1 MVWRNALLAAIGAV
15 ALSSGACRGREGPTA
30 GQVVSPAV
38 ERVASPTLARTGHE
52 APLTQFDVEMF
63 LAVRGRAL
71 QRLEDAL
78 TEVEQSGGD
87 ILGRVQELT
96 VAERDA
102 ARALGAD
109 WRRYTWV
116 RDQVGRLLTSQ
127 RQREDQRV
135 LAAELTR
142 ARQDLSAQLE
152 VARDPASRQFL
163 EAQLKAL
170 TVQVQN
176 LEREQQVPPPQ
187 AEEARLLESARAEIA
202 TLQGRQDRV
211 QHRLQV
217 LLERSGASA
226 TPRPTRAR
234 RPVPTPQ

>member
-1 MVWRNALLAAIGAV
+1 LLAAVGGA
-15 ALSSGACRGREGPTA
+15 ALFATACRGPAAPTA
-30 GQVVSPAV
+30 
-38 ERVASPTLARTGHE
+38 ERVASPTVARAGQE
-52 APLTQFDVEMF
+52 APLTEFDIQTF

-78 TEVEQSGGD
+78 TDVEQSGGD
-87 ILGRVQELT
+87 ILGHVQELT
-96 VAERDA
+96 VAEREA

-116 RDQVGRLLTSQ
+116 RDQVGRLMTSQ

-170 TVQVQN
+170 TAQVEN
-176 LEREQQVPPPQ
+176 LEREQRVPPPQ
-187 AEEARLLESARAEIA
+187 AEEARLLESTRAEIA

-217 LLERSGASA
+217 LLDRSSSSA
-226 TPRPTRAR
+226 TPRPSRSAR
-234 RPVPTPQ
+234 

>member
-1 MVWRNALLAAIGAV
+1 VGRNVALLAVIVGV
-15 ALSSGACRGREGPTA
+15 ALVQGSCGQNRAPTA
-30 GQVVSPAV
+30 VRS
-38 ERVASPTLARTGHE
+38 ASPTVARAGQE
-52 APLTQFDVEMF
+52 APLTAFDVQMF

-78 TEVEQSGGD
+78 NEVEASGGD

-96 VAERDA
+96 VAEREA
-102 ARALGAD
+102 ARSLGVD

-116 RDQVGRLLTSQ
+116 RDQIGRLMTSQ

-135 LAAELTR
+135 LGAELTR
-142 ARQDLSAQLE
+142 AKQDLSGQLE
-152 VARDPASRQFL
+152 AARDPASRQFL

-170 TVQVQN
+170 TVQLDK
-176 LEREQQVPPPQ
+176 LEREQQVPPQQ
-187 AEEARLLESARAEIA
+187 AEEAKLLESSRAEIA

-217 LLERSGASA
+217 LLEHSTQAGTAQ
-226 TPRPTRAR
+226 PTRPAR
-234 RPVPTPQ
+234 

>member
-1 MVWRNALLAAIGAV
+1 LLAAVGGA
-15 ALSSGACRGREGPTA
+15 ALFATACRGPAAPTA
-30 GQVVSPAV
+30 
-38 ERVASPTLARTGHE
+38 ERVASPTVARAGQE
-52 APLTQFDVEMF
+52 APLTEFDIQTF

-78 TEVEQSGGD
+78 TDVEQSGGD
-87 ILGRVQELT
+87 ILGHVQELT
-96 VAERDA
+96 VAEREA

-116 RDQVGRLLTSQ
+116 RDQVGRLMTSQ

-170 TVQVQN
+170 TAQVEN
-176 LEREQQVPPPQ
+176 LEREQRV
-187 AEEARLLESARAEIA
+187 
-202 TLQGRQDRV
+202 QGRQDRV

-217 LLERSGASA
+217 LLDRSSSSA
-226 TPRPTRAR
+226 TPRPSRSAH
-234 RPVPTPQ
+234 

>member
-1 MVWRNALLAAIGAV
+1 MLAAVGGA
-15 ALSSGACRGREGPTA
+15 ALFATACRGPAAPTA
-30 GQVVSPAV
+30 
-38 ERVASPTLARTGHE
+38 ERVASPTVARAGQE
-52 APLTQFDVEMF
+52 APLTEFDIQTF

-78 TEVEQSGGD
+78 TDVEQSGGD
-87 ILGRVQELT
+87 ILSHVQELT
-96 VAERDA
+96 VAEREA

-116 RDQVGRLLTSQ
+116 RDQVGRLMTGQ

-170 TVQVQN
+170 TAQVEN
-176 LEREQQVPPPQ
+176 LEREQRVPPPQ
-187 AEEARLLESARAEIA
+187 AEEARLLESTRAEIA

-211 QHRLQV
+211 QHRLQA
-217 LLERSGASA
+217 LLDRSSSSA
-226 TPRPTRAR
+226 TPRPSRSAR
-234 RPVPTPQ
+234 